1 MAPHFGVNLAVVL
14 LTLAAVIA
22 AVGLHYEGL
31 NWLARWLAR
40 SKGPRRRR
48 VLRAVIGVL
57 SLHVVEIWIFGFA
70 YWLSLALPGAGS
82 VVGTF
87 EPGILDTV
95 YLSAMTYSTVGFG
108 DVAPHGAIRFI
119 AGAEAVLGL
128 FLIAWSATFTY
139 LEMERNW
146 RDREPQHR
154 HPSAK
159 DPRGRRQ

>member
-1 MAPHFGVNLAVVL
+1 MSPNFGVNLAVAL
-14 LTLAAVIA
+14 LTLAAVMA

-31 NWLARWLAR
+31 NWLARWLAH
-40 SKGPRRRR
+40 SKGPRRQR

-57 SLHVVEIWIFGFA
+57 MLHIAEIWIFGCT

-82 VVGTF
+82 VVGVPA
-87 EPGILDTV
+87 PGILDTV
-95 YLSAMTYSTVGFG
+95 YLSAMTFSTVGFG

-119 AGAEAVLGL
+119 AGTEAVLGL

-146 RDREPQHR
+146 RDR
-154 HPSAK
+154 
-159 DPRGRRQ
+159 

>member
-1 MAPHFGVNLAVVL
+1 MAPLFSVNLAVVL
-14 LTLAAVIA
+14 LTLVAVVA

-40 SKGPRRRR
+40 SKGQRRRR

-57 SLHVVEIWIFGFA
+57 VLHITEIWIFGCV

-82 VVGTF
+82 VVGVST
-87 EPGILDTV
+87 PGILDTV
-95 YLSAMTYSTVGFG
+95 YLSAMTFSTVGFG

-119 AGAEAVLGL
+119 AGTEAVLGL

-146 RDREPQHR
+146 RER
-154 HPSAK
+154 
-159 DPRGRRQ
+159 